1 MKKFHK
7 WIVVGMVV
15 LALGATS
22 VVALAASPYDTP
34 AEAIAGI
41 TGRTEEDVRAE
52 RAETGKTYGA
62 IAIEA
67 GKQEEFKDAMTEM
80 REDAIQARVQEGQ
93 LTQEEADAI
102 LARIQER
109 QADCDGTGA
118 GREDREN
125 LGLFGQGGGQGL
137 GQGAG
142 QGAGQRKGAGNGSG
156 AGLRDGSCN
165 AG

>member
-7 WIVVGMVV
+7 WIVVGMII
-15 LALGATS
+15 LALGAIS

-34 AEAIAGI
+34 AEIIAGI

-62 IAIEA
+62 IAYEA
-67 GKQEEFKDAMTEM
+67 GKQEEFKAAMNEM
-80 REDAIQARVQEGQ
+80 REDALAEKVREGQ

-109 QADCDGTGA
+109 QAECDGTGS
-118 GREDREN
+118 GQQNREN
-125 LGLFGQGGGQGL
+125 LGLFGQGKGDGTCDGQCKGQGR
-137 GQGAG
+137 GM
-142 QGAGQRKGAGNGSG
+142 GNGMG
-156 AGLRDGSCN
+156 MRDGSC
-165 AG
+165 GEG

>member
-7 WIVVGMVV
+7 WIMVGMVV

-34 AEAIAGI
+34 AEAIAAI
-41 TGRTEEDVRAE
+41 TGRTEEDVREE

-67 GKQEEFKDAMTEM
+67 GKQEAFKDAMTEM
-80 REDAIQARVQEGQ
+80 REDALVTKVEEGQ

-109 QADCDGTGA
+109 QAECDGTGS
-118 GREDREN
+118 GQLNREN
-125 LGLFGQGGGQGL
+125 LGLFGQGKGD

-142 QGAGQRKGAGNGSG
+142 QGGQRKGAGDGTG

>member
-7 WIVVGMVV
+7 WIMVGMVV

-34 AEAIAGI
+34 AEAIAAI
-41 TGRTEEDVRAE
+41 TGRTEEDVREE

-80 REDAIQARVQEGQ
+80 REDALVTKVEEGQ

-109 QADCDGTGA
+109 QAECDGTGS
-118 GREDREN
+118 GQLNREN
-125 LGLFGQGGGQGL
+125 LGLFGQGKGD

-142 QGAGQRKGAGNGSG
+142 QGGQRKGAGDGTG

>member
-1 MKKFHK
+1 MKKFQK
-7 WIVVGMVV
+7 WIVVGMIV

-62 IAIEA
+62 IAYEA
-67 GKQEEFKDAMTEM
+67 GKQEEFKEAMLGI
-80 REDAIQARVQEGQ
+80 REDALAAKVEEGQ

-102 LARIQER
+102 LERIQER
-109 QADCDGTGA
+109 QAECDGTGS
-118 GREDREN
+118 GQQNREN
-125 LGLFGQGGGQGL
+125 LGLFGQGNGDGQGTCQGK
-137 GQGAG
+137 GQG
-142 QGAGQRKGAGNGSG
+142 KGMGNGTC
-156 AGLRDGSCN
+156 LRDGSCN
-165 AG
+165 EG